1 MHMQDD
7 ASQVGY
13 YDTNELV
20 QQRDESSDVLS
31 QIEPLSDESL
41 QALGRLAR
49 YKPPLDTFEWMWGF
63 GYRLTRKPG
72 SIRTDPVPAGRAAV
86 LVALFGSRT
95 GRNLNVLLST
105 RSKTLRTFPGHVALP
120 GGKMEASD
128 MNLEATARR
137 EAFEEIGLPYNA
149 EKIRYLCTLPPY
161 LARNLLL
168 VTPVVVFVIDYSL
181 KPELNADE
189 VETLFSFPLSGF
201 LSDKGSDPCLTN
213 AVPREVITGE
223 KPYHTY
229 ADYEWFDKVPSR
241 FHSFETNHKPVTGL
255 TAGILI
261 HVAEIAYERR
271 PAFGKEAP
279 GEKSREELF
288 EAACN
293 DPRWKVARAQMSIDD
308 TPPNSKL

>member
-1 MHMQDD
+1 M
-7 ASQVGY
+7 
-13 YDTNELV
+13 
-20 QQRDESSDVLS
+20 LS

-49 YKPPLDTFEWMWGF
+49 YKPPFDT
-63 GYRLTRKPG
+63 Y
-72 SIRTDPVPAGRAAV
+72 PVPAGRAAV

-95 GRNLNVLLST
+95 GKNLNVLLST

-120 GGKMEASD
+120 GGKMEAGD

-137 EAFEEIGLPYNA
+137 EAFEEVGLPYNT
-149 EKIRYLCTLPPY
+149 EKIRYLTTLPPY

-189 VETLFSFPLSGF
+189 VDTVFSFPLSGF
-201 LSDKGSDPCLTN
+201 LSDTGSDPSLTN
-213 AVPREVITGE
+213 AVPKDVVTGQ

-229 ADYEWFDKVPSR
+229 ADYEWFDSVPSR

-261 HVAEIAYERR
+261 QVAEIAYGRK
-271 PAFGKEAP
+271 PAFGKAAP

-288 EAACN
+288 QAASK
-293 DPRWKVARAQMSIDD
+293 DPRWKVARAQPSIDD
-308 TPPNSKL
+308 TPPSGKL

>member
-1 MHMQDD
+1 MQDD

-13 YDTNELV
+13 YDTDELV
-20 QQRDESSDVLS
+20 QQRDESSDMLS

-49 YKPPLDTFEWMWGF
+49 YKPPLDT
-63 GYRLTRKPG
+63 Y
-72 SIRTDPVPAGRAAV
+72 PVPAGRAAV

-95 GRNLNVLLST
+95 GKNLNVLLST

-120 GGKMEASD
+120 GGKMEAGD

-137 EAFEEIGLPYNA
+137 EAFEEVGLPYNA
-149 EKIRYLCTLPPY
+149 EKIRYLTTLPPY

-189 VETLFSFPLSGF
+189 VDTVFSFPLSGF
-201 LSDKGSDPCLTN
+201 LSDTGSDPSLTN
-213 AVPREVITGE
+213 AVPKDVITGD

-229 ADYEWFDKVPSR
+229 ADYEWFDRVPSR

-261 HVAEIAYERR
+261 QVAEIAYGRK

-288 EAACN
+288 EAASK
-293 DPRWKVARAQMSIDD
+293 DPRWKVARAQPSIDD
-308 TPPNSKL
+308 TPPSSKL